1 MVNDKISDMLTRIRN
16 ANLARH
22 NSTFVFYCKSNL
34 EILEIFFKEG
44 YIESYSYDE
53 QVDLRP
59 IIKIVLKYKGW
70 WIKKP
75 VFSQIKRIS
84 RPGKR
89 IYSSYL
95 DFEKR
100 IDNLKHGNGIAIIST
115 STGIMSHIKAIKYKK
130 GGEILCYIE

>member
-16 ANLARH
+16 ASLVQH
-22 NSTFVFYCKSNL
+22 NSTLVFYCKSNL

-44 YIESYSYDE
+44 YIKSYSYDE
-53 QVDLRP
+53 QVNLKP
-59 IIKIVLKYKGW
+59 VIKIVLKYKGW

-84 RPGKR
+84 KPGKR
-89 IYSSYL
+89 IYASYL

-100 IDNLKHGNGIAIIST
+100 IDNLKYGNGLAIIST
-115 STGIMSHIKAIKYKK
+115 SIGIMSHLKAFKYKK

>member
-16 ANLARH
+16 ANLAQH

-44 YIESYSYDE
+44 YIESYSYED
-53 QVDLRP
+53 QLNSKQL
-59 IIKIVLKYKGW
+59 IKIVLKYKGW

-115 STGIMSHIKAIKYKK
+115 STGIMSHIKAFKCKK

>member
-22 NSTFVFYCKSNL
+22 ISTFVFYCKSNL
-34 EILEIFFKEG
+34 EILEVLFKEG
-44 YIESYSYDE
+44 YIESYSYEE
-53 QVDLRP
+53 QVNIRP
-59 IIKIVLKYKGW
+59 VIKVVLKYKGW

-75 VFSQIKRIS
+75 VFSLLKRIS

-100 IDNLKHGNGIAIIST
+100 IDNLKYGHGIAIIST
-115 STGIMSHIKAIKYKK
+115 STGIMSHLKAFKYKK